1 MRGGEGRRDGGGG
14 EGNFVAIAGYSTCSY
29 GPLDRPALWSARVRD
44 GLVSEWR
51 VYEDTPENR
60 GKIGLE

>member
-1 MRGGEGRRDGGGG
+1 
-14 EGNFVAIAGYSTCSY
+14 VAIAGYSTCSY

-51 VYEDTPENR
+51 VVGDTPENR
-60 GKIGLE
+60 GKIGLG